1 MATLLPD
8 GDAEILDD
16 DPERVRVAFVGRP
29 NVGKSTLVNR
39 ILGEERMIASEVAGT
54 TCDSIAV
61 DLERDGRKYRLVDT
75 AGIRR
80 KSRVDEAV
88 ETFSIIKTLPAIE
101 QCQVAVIM
109 LDASEGRS
117 TEHTTEL
124 QSLLLLSY
132 SVICFI
138 KKTTKIKTKQSILL
152 LIK

>member
-1 MATLLPD
+1 MATLPPD

-54 TCDSIAV
+54 TRDSIAV

-88 ETFSIIKTLPAIE
+88 ERSEERRVGKECVSTCRSRWAPDHEKKQQHGIKDE
-101 QCQVAVIM
+101 
-109 LDASEGRS
+109 
-117 TEHTTEL
+117 
-124 QSLLLLSY
+124 
-132 SVICFI
+132 
-138 KKTTKIKTKQSILL
+138 K
-152 LIK
+152 